1 MRRPRLRLQR
11 VRPHAAAVVL
21 AVVLQLAEAVVNAAV
36 AEQVEAADSA
46 AVVLQRPRRSRLLDG
61 RMAGSC

>member
-1 MRRPRLRLQR
+1 M
-11 VRPHAAAVVL
+11 VL